1 MDFPPPDCQADQSS
15 SCTEGDW
22 VQCCECARLICTT
35 HEEVA
40 RVRHAG
46 KYAANMSNVCAPCVR
61 VLYERGELS
70 MIRSGYQY
78 INRR

>member
-1 MDFPPPDCQADQSS
+1 MDFPPPDCQIDQQS
-15 SCTEGDW
+15 SCTEADS
-22 VQCCECARLICTT
+22 VQCTECARLICTV

-46 KYAANMSNVCAPCVR
+46 KYAANTSNVCAYCAQ
-61 VLYERGELS
+61 VLYERGELA

>member
-1 MDFPPPDCQADQSS
+1 MDFPPPYCYNDQLS

-22 VQCCECARLICTT
+22 VQCTECARLICTV
-35 HEEVA
+35 HDEIA

-46 KYAANMSNVCAPCVR
+46 RYAGDKSAVCAPCVQ
-61 VLYERGELS
+61 VLYERGEVARN
-70 MIRSGYQY
+70 RSGYQY